1 MPSTKNVTR
10 GGRRRVLLGLAG
22 AAAATATTKTWGAS
36 SGPFTIKKASLL
48 QRKPGIT
55 HEEFAK
61 HWAEI
66 HAPMAIGIPGI
77 GRYTLTIIKQTSPR
91 KNMPTYDGLQVD
103 GIAEQWFRSQADY
116 EAYLSSP
123 QTKRLRDDGAT
134 FIGRQIDFLAEEKV
148 IIAT

>member
-1 MPSTKNVTR
+1 MSSGNTTNSTRR
-10 GGRRRVLLGLAG
+10 GALLGMAGLA
-22 AAAATATTKTWGAS
+22 AS
-36 SGPFTIKKASLL
+36 SATVNMAFGAEKGPFAIKKASLL

-61 HWAEI
+61 HWVEI

-77 GRYTLTIIKQTSPR
+77 GRYTLTIINKTSPR

-116 EAYLSSP
+116 ETYLSSP
-123 QTKRLRDDGAT
+123 KTARLRDDGAT
-134 FIGRQIDFLAEEKV
+134 FIGRQIDFLCEEKV